1 MAQSCSVSL
10 SRNESSSALSFG
22 EGKARNLRQSGFP
35 EKSSP
40 SHHTVPAS
48 IASRSVCDIG
58 GRMARYHASS
68 GLATSARRKGARP
81 SSSAQATRIA
91 PSTRKAFIQYAPAP
105 SPAKSATA
113 PAASQTQ
120 PGAFRNASA
129 NDTATTATIQTARD
143 MGAPGCSRCKCF
155 NAISHDTPLRPPAA
169 RRHATRVRTCS
180 VRARPHVTWQSSMA
194 HDHRSFAL
202 PAPLKDSAAP
212 KRRSEWRALG
222 MLLPYLWEFRFR
234 LAVALAFLIGAKL
247 ANVGVPLILKQ
258 VVDSLDAQTA
268 VLVLPLALLAAY
280 GILRFSTTLFAELRD
295 LVFVRVTQRAI
306 RRVALTVFRY
316 MHSLSLRFHL
326 ERQTGGVSRDIERGT
341 RGISTL
347 LSYMLFSIIPVLLE
361 FGLVA
366 AILLA
371 KFDWRFAAV
380 TFAAVTV
387 YMVFTVS
394 VTEWRMEI
402 RRRANELD
410 SRANTR
416 AIDSLIN
423 YETVKYFNNEEY
435 EARRYDDNLQK
446 YESAA
451 VKNEASLGLLNIG
464 QSLIIAVA
472 VTALMV
478 LAAGGVVAKTLTLGD
493 LVLVNGLLIQLY
505 IPLNF
510 LGMVDREIEDRPGAK
525 PLPLGERAGI
535 AAVRFEHVDF
545 SYDPKRQI
553 LFDVS
558 FAVPSGS
565 KVAVVGHSG
574 SGKSTLARLL
584 FRFYEVNSGRVTING
599 ADIREVVQTSLR
611 AAIGIVPQDT
621 VLFNDTILYN
631 IHYGRPGASLEE
643 VIEAA
648 KAAHIHEFI
657 ESLPEKY
664 ESRVGERGL
673 KLSGGEKQ
681 RVAIARAVLKNP
693 GILIFDEATSA
704 LDSETE
710 QGIQAELDRIA
721 RGRTT
726 LVIAHRL
733 STVMDADQILVLDQ
747 GRIVERGTHREL
759 LERDGAYAQMWALQQ
774 QEEAEQAAAA

>member
-22 EGKARNLRQSGFP
+22 EGKARNLRQSGLP
-35 EKSSP
+35 ENSSP

-68 GLATSARRKGARP
+68 GLATSTRRKGARP
-81 SSSAQATRIA
+81 SRSPQATRIA

-169 RRHATRVRTCS
+169 RRRAPRVRTCS

-234 LAVALAFLIGAKL
+234 VAVALAFLIGAKL
-247 ANVGVPLILKQ
+247 ANVGVPLILKE

-268 VLVLPLALLAAY
+268 VLVLPVALLAAY

-295 LVFVRVTQRAI
+295 VVFVRVTQRAI
-306 RRVALTVFRY
+306 RRVALTVFRH

-347 LSYMLFSIIPVLLE
+347 LTYMLFSIVPVILE
-361 FGLVA
+361 FSLVA
-366 AILLA
+366 VILLT

-380 TFAAVTV
+380 TFVAVAL
-387 YMVFTVS
+387 YIAFSVS
-394 VTEWRMEI
+394 ITEWRMEI
-402 RRRANELD
+402 RRQANELD
-410 SRANTR
+410 SKANTR
-416 AIDSLIN
+416 AIDSLLN

-435 EARRYDDNLQK
+435 EARRYDENLQK
-446 YESAA
+446 YEFAA

-464 QSLIIAVA
+464 QSCIIAVA
-472 VTALMV
+472 VTLLMI
-478 LAAGGVVAKTLTLGD
+478 LAAQGVVAKTLTLGD

-510 LGMVDREIEDRPGAK
+510 LGMVYREIKQALLDMDRMFRLLSEHREVADRPDAPPGPATVEFH
-525 PLPLGERAGI
+525 G
-535 AAVRFEHVDF
+535 VDF
-545 SYDPKRQI
+545 HYEPARQI

-558 FAVPSGS
+558 FTIPAGQRI
-565 KVAVVGHSG
+565 AVVGHSG

-584 FRFYEVNSGRVTING
+584 YRFYDASAGAILING
-599 ADIREVVQTSLR
+599 KDVREVKQASLR

-621 VLFNDTILYN
+621 VLFNDSILYN
-631 IHYGRPGASLEE
+631 IRYGRPEAGDAE

-648 KAAHIHEFI
+648 RAAHIHDFI
-657 ESLPEKY
+657 QTLPAQY
-664 ESRVGERGL
+664 GTMVGERGL

-681 RVAIARAVLKNP
+681 RVAIARALLKNP
-693 GILIFDEATSA
+693 RILIFDEATSA
-704 LDSETE
+704 LDSR
-710 QGIQAELDRIA
+710 AE
-721 RGRTT
+721 
-726 LVIAHRL
+726 
-733 STVMDADQILVLDQ
+733 
-747 GRIVERGTHREL
+747 
-759 LERDGAYAQMWALQQ
+759 
-774 QEEAEQAAAA
+774 